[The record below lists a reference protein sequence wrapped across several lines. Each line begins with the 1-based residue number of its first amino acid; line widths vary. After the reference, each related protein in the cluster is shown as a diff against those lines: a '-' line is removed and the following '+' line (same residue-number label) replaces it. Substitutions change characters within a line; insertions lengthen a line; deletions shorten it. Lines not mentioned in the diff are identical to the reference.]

1 MYPYGDQRDAV
12 GYPLSPPMFGPQGFG
27 QYGAPLVVR
36 PPYGWFGYPFGLP
49 MPYVVAGAPVDTR
62 ARYGT
67 GYLPDFIRRDLVPLS
82 HYGAG
87 YMPMAVLVPWD
98 LWDLYGGPL

>member
-12 GYPLSPPMFGPQGFG
+12 GYPLSPPIFGPQGFG

-49 MPYVVAGAPVDTR
+49 MPYVVAGAPS
-62 ARYGT
+62 APG
-67 GYLPDFIRRDLVPLS
+67 
-82 HYGAG
+82 HYATG

-98 LWDLYGGPL
+98 LWDLYGGPP